1 MIEFSN
7 RICRTLHEEHLGNI
21 ALLGRVARTVA
32 AHRDDPPSVAE
43 PAVRQLLS
51 ELATEL
57 TAEVARHF
65 DFEEQGLFVYLD
77 GVGET
82 AIGAHLT
89 EEHAVLR
96 PLLSELAAVARQ
108 ALAAGF
114 DAVTWAQFRRL
125 ARESCERLPAH
136 IQKEE
141 MALLPLVQDT
151 MDAETETRL
160 SQEYLEAVS

>member
-1 MIEFSN
+1 
-7 RICRTLHEEHLGNI
+7 
-21 ALLGRVARTVA
+21 
-32 AHRDDPPSVAE
+32 
-43 PAVRQLLS
+43 
-51 ELATEL
+51 
-57 TAEVARHF
+57 
-65 DFEEQGLFVYLD
+65 LFVYLD